1 MKILALDLGTTTG
14 WAIGEYSAVEPHTKK
29 HIKSGAKSFQPSRY
43 QSHGQRY
50 LSFLLHIEAL
60 HKEFAFTSC
69 VYEEVRKHIGT
80 DAAHIYGG
88 FVATL
93 QTWCLQNAIE
103 YRGIPVG
110 TIKKHIT
117 GKGNAG
123 KEDVI
128 MAVKQKLN
136 IFPKDDNE
144 ADAIALC
151 DLVIFG

>member
-1 MKILALDLGTTTG
+1 MYFLALDLGTTTG
-14 WAIGEYSAVEPHTKK
+14 WSVGDWSNHSIK
-29 HIKSGAKSFQPSRY
+29 KSGSINFKPTRF

-50 LSFLLHIEAL
+50 VEFKKFLISVFNEYGLQHC
-60 HKEFAFTSC
+60 F
-69 VYEEVRKHIGT
+69 YEEVRKHIGT
-80 DAAHIYGG
+80 DAAHVYGG
-88 FVATL
+88 YVATL
-93 QTWCLQNAIE
+93 QSWCIE
-103 YRGIPVG
+103 NNIQYSGTPVG

-144 ADAIALC
+144 ADAISLC
-151 DLVIFG
+151 HYHLVGEHPHN

>member
-1 MKILALDLGTTTG
+1 MIILALDLGTTTG
-14 WAIGEYSAVEPHTKK
+14 WAIGEYSACEPQIKK
-29 HIKSGAKSFQPSRY
+29 HLKSGSKNFKPTRY
-43 QSHGQRY
+43 ESHGMRY
-50 LSFLLHIEAL
+50 VKFTTHLNDLLA
-60 HKEFAFTSC
+60 AFDIKAC

-93 QTWCLQNAIE
+93 QTWCIEHNIE

-144 ADAIALC
+144 ADAVALC
-151 DLVIFG
+151 DLVMQG